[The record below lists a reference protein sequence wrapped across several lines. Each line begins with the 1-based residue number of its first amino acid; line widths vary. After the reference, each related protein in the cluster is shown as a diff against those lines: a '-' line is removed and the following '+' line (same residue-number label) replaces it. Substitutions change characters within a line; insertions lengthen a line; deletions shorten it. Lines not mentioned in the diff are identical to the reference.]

1 MSDRANHSLKRLCR
15 AANASVEFPLASA
28 ASKGMRSKRVSN
40 WSRNDCGINLGI
52 IILISLHG
60 YLGFMRRGQAMG

>member
-28 ASKGMRSKRVSN
+28 ASKGRRSKRVSN
-40 WSRNDCGINLGI
+40 WSRNDEGIV
-52 IILISLHG
+52 
-60 YLGFMRRGQAMG
+60 